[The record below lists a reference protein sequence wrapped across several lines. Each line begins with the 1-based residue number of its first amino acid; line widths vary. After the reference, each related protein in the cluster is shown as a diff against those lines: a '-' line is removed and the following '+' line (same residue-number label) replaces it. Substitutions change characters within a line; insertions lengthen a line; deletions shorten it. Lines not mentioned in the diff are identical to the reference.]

1 MNDARTYPRLQ
12 VGLLG
17 ILTIA
22 AYGCWNYAFGVLL
35 DPVIEDTGWSEQ
47 FLTQVFGGSVLLGGV
62 GSIFGGWLL
71 DRLGS
76 RTVFMTGAVVALA
89 TFLTAASTTSQAVF
103 AVAAAVGGGVVAALG
118 FYHVTQTVAVRIS
131 PRAST
136 KAIAVVTVW
145 GAFSSFIYLPASAWL
160 VENHGW
166 RPAMVVLSVSAAA
179 AFLVAA
185 LAMSTRTKSMPRS
198 LHLMSELRAALR
210 TPAARS
216 FLVSQGIVGVVMGIV
231 SAYQVPAM
239 TAAGLSLSTASFW
252 AGFRGLSQL
261 LGRLPLMPMVER
273 FGVVRSMRISYAAMA
288 VGAVALAFA
297 GTPLL
302 AAIYAIVAGFGIGA
316 ISPLIGIHSRD
327 VFGADSLG
335 TAMGAVS
342 LVFQVVGAV
351 GPPLAGWLTG
361 QTGTRSVAV
370 VLAGVLALAGGAVL
384 RSPRRLPVS

>member
-1 MNDARTYPRLQ
+1 L
-12 VGLLG
+12 
-17 ILTIA
+17 
-22 AYGCWNYAFGVLL
+22 
-35 DPVIEDTGWSEQ
+35 
-47 FLTQVFGGSVLLGGV
+47 
-62 GSIFGGWLL
+62 
-71 DRLGS
+71 
-76 RTVFMTGAVVALA
+76 
-89 TFLTAASTTSQAVF
+89 
-103 AVAAAVGGGVVAALG
+103 GGGVVAALG

-198 LHLMSELRAALR
+198 LHLVSELRAALR

-261 LGRLPLMPMVER
+261 LGRLPHAYGRAFRRGEIDADLLCRDGGGRRRPR
-273 FGVVRSMRISYAAMA
+273 VRRHAA
-288 VGAVALAFA
+288 A
-297 GTPLL
+297 GRHLRHRGRLRDRGHLPADRNPL
-302 AAIYAIVAGFGIGA
+302 
-316 ISPLIGIHSRD
+316 P
-327 VFGADSLG
+327 
-335 TAMGAVS
+335 
-342 LVFQVVGAV
+342 
-351 GPPLAGWLTG
+351 
-361 QTGTRSVAV
+361 
-370 VLAGVLALAGGAVL
+370 
-384 RSPRRLPVS
+384 